1 MNRAACGAA
10 MGVTLSSEDD
20 LPPRD
25 RWARLRFA
33 IIGPLL
39 AAPPAAGDLHEA
51 LTVLAAKT
59 WRHPFTGLDVR
70 FGVSTIERWLY
81 AAKRAADPVRALRNQ
96 VRRDIGRF
104 PSLSAEAVAALT
116 TQYGNHPGW
125 TAQLHHDNLRVTLAA
140 VGIQCPSYPSV
151 RRYLKAAGLL
161 RRRPP
166 KRSTDGAITARDR
179 LEQREVRSYE
189 VEHVLQLLHL
199 DFHHGSRKVLTRSGA
214 YVKPLLVGFIDDRS
228 RFLCHAQWY
237 TNEGSRELVHGLCQA
252 LQKVGL
258 PRSLMTDNG
267 SAMISGEFTAGL
279 HHLGILHLPTLPYS
293 PHVNGKQEHLWG
305 RVEGRLLAMLEGEE
319 SLTLEQLNLATQA
332 WITQEYHRTVHS
344 ELGETPMQRF
354 LAGPSVARDCPGSDA
369 LRDAFRIEVKRKQR
383 RSDGTVSLDG
393 QRFEIP
399 SRYRG
404 LEHIHLR
411 YARWDFSRVD
421 LIDARTG
428 QILCPVR
435 PLDKAANADALR
447 RRLDPTSVSEQS
459 AMPATGIAP
468 LLKQMMADYAA
479 TGLPPAY
486 LPTAEKD
493 DAV

>member
-1 MNRAACGAA
+1 MSEENDLAA
-10 MGVTLSSEDD
+10 
-20 LPPRD
+20 RD

-33 IIGPLL
+33 IVGPLL
-39 AAPPAAGDLHEA
+39 AAPPAAGELHDA
-51 LTVLAAKT
+51 LNALAAKS
-59 WRHPFTGLDVR
+59 WRHPFTGLEIR
-70 FGVSTIERWLY
+70 FGCSTLERWYY
-81 AAKRAADPVRALRNQ
+81 AAKKAADPVQALRNQ
-96 VRRDIGRF
+96 IRQDIGRF
-104 PSLSAEAVAALT
+104 PSLSAEAVQALT
-116 TQYGNHPGW
+116 GLYRDHPGW
-125 TAQLHHDNLRVTLAA
+125 TAQLLHDNLRVTLAPA
-140 VGIQCPSYPSV
+140 GAHCPSYPSV
-151 RRYLKAAGLL
+151 RRYLKAQGLL

-166 KRSTDGAITARDR
+166 KRLTDGAIAARDR

-189 VEHVLQLLHL
+189 VEHVLQLMHL
-199 DFHHGSRKVLTRSGA
+199 DFHHGSRKVLTRGGE

-237 TNEGSRELVHGLCQA
+237 TSEGTEQLVHGLSQA

-258 PRSLMTDNG
+258 PRSLMTDRG

-279 HHLGILHLPTLPYS
+279 HQLGILHLPTLPHS
-293 PHVNGKQEHLWG
+293 PHVNGKQENIWG
-305 RVEGRLLAMLEGEE
+305 RVEGRLLAMLEGEV

-332 WITQEYHRTVHS
+332 WVTQEYHRTVHS
-344 ELGETPMQRF
+344 ELGQTPMERF
-354 LAGPSVARDCPGSDA
+354 LAGPNVGRECPASDE
-369 LRDAFRIEVKRKQR
+369 LRAAFRIEVKRKQR

-399 SRYRG
+399 SRYRR
-404 LEHIHLR
+404 LDEIHLR
-411 YARWDFSRVD
+411 YARWDLSRVD
-421 LIDARTG
+421 LIEARSG

-447 RRLDPTSVSEQS
+447 RRVDPTELDTSPL
-459 AMPATGIAP
+459 PATGIAP
-468 LLKQMMADYAA
+468 LLKKMIADYAA

>member
-1 MNRAACGAA
+1 MNGAACGAA
-10 MGVTLSSEDD
+10 MGVILSYDDD
-20 LPPRD
+20 LPQRD

-39 AAPPAAGDLHEA
+39 AAPPGAGELHAA

-70 FGVSTIERWLY
+70 FGVSTLERWY
-81 AAKRAADPVRALRNQ
+81 YTAKKAADPVQVLRNQ
-96 VRRDIGRF
+96 VRHDIGRF
-104 PSLSAEAVAALT
+104 PSLSAEAVQSLT
-116 TQYGNHPGW
+116 TQYHAHPGW

-140 VGIQCPSYPSV
+140 TGSKCPSYPSV
-151 RRYLKAAGLL
+151 RRYLKAQGLL

-166 KRSTDGAITARDR
+166 KRLTDGAIAARDR

-199 DFHHGSRKVLTRSGA
+199 DFHHGSRKVLTRSGN

-279 HHLGILHLPTLPYS
+279 HRLGILHLPTLPAA
-293 PHVNGKQEHLWG
+293 PHVNGKQENIWG
-305 RVEGRLLAMLEGEE
+305 RVEGRLLAMLEGELN
-319 SLTLEQLNLATQA
+319 LTLEQLNLATQA
-332 WITQEYHRTVHS
+332 WITQEYHRTVHG

-354 LAGPSVARDCPGSDA
+354 LAGPNVGRECPGSEE
-369 LRDAFRIEVKRKQR
+369 LRAAFRIEVKRKQR

-399 SRYRG
+399 SRYRC
-404 LEHIHLR
+404 LDHIHLR

-428 QILCPVR
+428 QILCPIR

-447 RRLDPTSVSEQS
+447 RRLDPTTTSDPS

-486 LPTAEKD
+486 LPTPEKD
-493 DAV
+493 D

>member
-1 MNRAACGAA
+1 MNGAMCGVAMGAA
-10 MGVTLSSEDD
+10 LSSEDD
-20 LPPRD
+20 LPQRD

-39 AAPPAAGDLHEA
+39 AAPPAAGELHAA

-81 AAKRAADPVRALRNQ
+81 AAKKAADPVQALRNQ

-104 PSLSAEAVAALT
+104 PSLSAEAIAALT
-116 TQYGNHPGW
+116 AQYRDHPGW
-125 TAQLHHDNLRVTLAA
+125 TAQLHHDNLQGHAH
-140 VGIQCPSYPSV
+140 
-151 RRYLKAAGLL
+151 RRGHQVPVVSERTTIPQSPGLL

-166 KRSTDGAITARDR
+166 KRSTDGAVAARER

-199 DFHHGSRKVLTRSGA
+199 DFHHGSRKVLTRSGT

-279 HHLGILHLPTLPYS
+279 HRLGYFAPADPAVLTARQWQAGAPLGPHRGAPARHARRRSEPHPRATEPRHPGLDHPGVS
-293 PHVNGKQEHLWG
+293 PHRAQ
-305 RVEGRLLAMLEGEE
+305 
-319 SLTLEQLNLATQA
+319 
-332 WITQEYHRTVHS
+332 
-344 ELGETPMQRF
+344 
-354 LAGPSVARDCPGSDA
+354 
-369 LRDAFRIEVKRKQR
+369 
-383 RSDGTVSLDG
+383 
-393 QRFEIP
+393 
-399 SRYRG
+399 
-404 LEHIHLR
+404 
-411 YARWDFSRVD
+411 
-421 LIDARTG
+421 
-428 QILCPVR
+428 
-435 PLDKAANADALR
+435 
-447 RRLDPTSVSEQS
+447 
-459 AMPATGIAP
+459 
-468 LLKQMMADYAA
+468 
-479 TGLPPAY
+479 
-486 LPTAEKD
+486 
-493 DAV
+493 